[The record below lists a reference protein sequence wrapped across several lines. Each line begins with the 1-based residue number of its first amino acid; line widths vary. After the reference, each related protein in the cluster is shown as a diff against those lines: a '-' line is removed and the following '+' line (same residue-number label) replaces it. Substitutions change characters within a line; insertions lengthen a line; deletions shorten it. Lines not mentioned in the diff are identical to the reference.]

1 MCLQT
6 ETQLAENNPLQ
17 HYYLSPAVIAAM
29 SFSMI
34 VYQAAYLCRHD
45 NSVNNRWVLSFRLRC
60 EIDSVTYAVSTVI
73 SMETERSCGSEEFPL
88 IPLKDITRQPRVSNP
103 SACCSDP
110 VPPSCPPCWRGEFTA
125 ALLLKLRGKKK
136 NLSRKSMCQPNVH
149 SQWPFDQFVSKIQLN
164 CHRGRKESHM
174 CSQYGHQEALAHQ

>member
-1 MCLQT
+1 MCFQT

-45 NSVNNRWVLSFRLRC
+45 NSVNNRWVLSFQLWC

-73 SMETERSCGSEEFPL
+73 SMETERSCGSEE
-88 IPLKDITRQPRVSNP
+88 
-103 SACCSDP
+103 
-110 VPPSCPPCWRGEFTA
+110 
-125 ALLLKLRGKKK
+125 LLLTPWRILQGSPEYRTPGPAAVTPSLPVAHLAGEE
-136 NLSRKSMCQPNVH
+136 NLLL
-149 SQWPFDQFVSKIQLN
+149 PFYSN
-164 CHRGRKESHM
+164 
-174 CSQYGHQEALAHQ
+174 